1 MNKLGA
7 GVIGLGVG
15 AQHADGYARLS
26 GCEVVALCDRSEEKL
41 QSVRSKYRSAT
52 ATIHW
57 REVIADERIHIISIA
72 SSDDAHADQTVA
84 ALDAG
89 KNVFVEKPM
98 CQSNGELKQIKKS
111 LARHSHLHLASNL
124 VLRAAPVYGWLRDS
138 IRNGD
143 FGEIYAIDGDYLYGR
158 LHKIT
163 DGWRKDVDNY
173 SVMQGGGVHLID
185 LMLWLTGQRPS
196 DVISQGNRICTRG
209 TAFQQCD
216 FMASTFSFPSGM
228 IGRIT
233 ANFGCVHRHQH
244 VLRVFGTEG
253 TFLLDD
259 CGPRIYHSRNSDS
272 IAEPVDLAVLPSA
285 KWDLIP
291 EFVGG
296 ILAGNPQMQSN
307 KREFDL
313 MAACLAADKAL
324 KECRTVKVEYL

>member
-7 GVIGLGVG
+7 GVLGLGVG

-41 QSVRSKYRSAT
+41 NSVRSKYWSAT
-52 ATIHW
+52 ATTHW
-57 REVIADERIHIISIA
+57 RDMIADERIHIISIA
-72 SSDDAHADQTVA
+72 SADDDHADQAVA
-84 ALDAG
+84 ALEAD

-98 CQSNGELKQIKKS
+98 CRSEEELCGIKDA
-111 LARHSHLHLASNL
+111 LDRHTHLHLASNL
-124 VLRAAPVYGWLRDS
+124 VLRASPIYRWLRES
-138 IRNGD
+138 IRRGD
-143 FGEIYAIDGDYLYGR
+143 LGEIYALDGDYLYGR
-158 LHKIT
+158 IQKIT
-163 DGWRKDVDNY
+163 DGWRKDVENY

-185 LMLWLTGQRPS
+185 LMLWLTGQRPT

-209 TAFQQCD
+209 TAFRQCD

-228 IGRIT
+228 VGRIT

-244 VLRVFGTEG
+244 VLKVFGTKG

-259 CGPRIYHSRNSDS
+259 CGPRIHYSRNSDS

-296 ILAGNPQMQSN
+296 ILAGDPQMQSN
-307 KREFDL
+307 KQEFDL

-324 KECRTVKVEYL
+324 KECRTVEVEYL

>member
-1 MNKLGA
+1 
-7 GVIGLGVG
+7 
-15 AQHADGYARLS
+15 
-26 GCEVVALCDRSEEKL
+26 VV
-41 QSVRSKYRSAT
+41 
-52 ATIHW
+52 
-57 REVIADERIHIISIA
+57 ADERIDIISIA
-72 SSDDAHADQTVA
+72 SSDDDHADQAVA

-98 CQSNGELKQIKKS
+98 CRSNGELKQIKKS

-138 IRNGD
+138 IRRGD

-173 SVMQGGGVHLID
+173 SVMQGGGVHLVD
-185 LMLWLTGQRPS
+185 LMLWLTGERPL
-196 DVISQGNRICTRG
+196 DVTTQGNRICTRD
-209 TAFQQCD
+209 TAFHQSD
-216 FMASTFSFPSGM
+216 FMASTFSFASGM

-244 VLRVFGTEG
+244 VLKVFGTKA

-259 CGPRIYHSRNSDS
+259 CGPRIHHSRNSDS
-272 IAEPVDLAVLPSA
+272 NAEPVDLAVLPSA

-291 EFVGG
+291 GFVGA

-307 KREFDL
+307 QQEFDL
-313 MAACLAADKAL
+313 MAACLAANKAL
-324 KECRTVKVEYL
+324 EERRTVEIEYL

>member
-1 MNKLGA
+1 MTMLGA

-15 AQHADGYARLS
+15 EQHADGYARLS
-26 GCEVVALCDRSEEKL
+26 RCEVVALCDRSEEKL
-41 QSVRSKYRSAT
+41 ISVRSKYRSAT
-52 ATIHW
+52 ATTHW
-57 REVIADERIHIISIA
+57 RDMIANERIHIISIA
-72 SSDDAHADQTVA
+72 SADDDHADQAVA
-84 ALDAG
+84 ALEAG

-98 CQSNGELKQIKKS
+98 CRSRRELQQIKKS
-111 LARHSHLHLASNL
+111 LATHSHLHLASNL
-124 VLRAAPVYGWLRDS
+124 VLRAAPVYRWLRDS

-173 SVMQGGGVHLID
+173 SVMQGGGVHLVD
-185 LMLWLTGQRPS
+185 LMLWLTGERPLH
-196 DVISQGNRICTRG
+196 VTAQGNRICTRG
-209 TAFQQCD
+209 TAFHQSD
-216 FMASTFSFPSGM
+216 FMASTFSFASGM

-244 VLRVFGTEG
+244 VLKVFGTKA

-259 CGPRIYHSRNSDS
+259 CGPRIHHSRNSDS
-272 IAEPVDLAVLPSA
+272 IAEPVDLEVLPSA

-307 KREFDL
+307 RREFDL

-324 KECRTVKVEYL
+324 KECRTVEVEYL